1 MPIVLD
7 HLDGLEID
15 GVQVGDK
22 VIIEVEGK
30 LFGLRRGIKISFN
43 RQKVKF
49 VPVFDVA
56 LVLVDLAD
64 RFKRLCRVESACR

>member
-7 HLDGLEID
+7 HLDCLEID
-15 GVQVGDK
+15 GVQVGNK

-30 LFGLRRGIKISFN
+30 LFGLRRSVQISFN

-56 LVLVDLAD
+56 FVLVYLTD